1 MTAPS
6 TGLDGRYVIDNAN
19 AVKRDATESFAQ
31 DLWKLCRAENLPRSF
46 RASGRRPRDPESI
59 RPVCGYGFRARE
71 LRSRPGMTA
80 RGEWRP
86 MVGDA
91 ALVLRDAALRAAP
104 QHEDRLIQRALTHSV
119 LILRSARA
127 SLSLA
132 CPSIVALILRNVHAN
147 CLL

>member
-46 RASGRRPRDPESI
+46 RASGRRPRGPESI

-71 LRSRPGMTA
+71 LRSRPGMTVRGERALCPSPA
-80 RGEWRP
+80 RGEGKGVVAATPLRP
-86 MVGDA
+86 LPTQHTEQSIRQRKQRLDRVDA
-91 ALVLRDAALRAAP
+91 QR
-104 QHEDRLIQRALTHSV
+104 QHHGAG
-119 LILRSARA
+119 
-127 SLSLA
+127 
-132 CPSIVALILRNVHAN
+132 
-147 CLL
+147 